1 MTMQEVSRRKFI
13 VTTAAAGG
21 GMMLGFALP
30 GAANAA
36 MINVRPWERPTDKDG
51 QEVNAW
57 LVIDPDGT
65 VTIRVGQSEMGE
77 GIFTSLPMIIAEE
90 LHVDWKMV
98 RAEYASANRYVR
110 QKAEDYQV
118 AAGIMTEDRQV
129 YRRMGT
135 GGSGAVRRSRTF
147 LQQAGASAR
156 ERLKEAAAQAWG
168 VARADVSAKD
178 SVLSSG
184 NRTGTF
190 AEFATAAAGITLET
204 EPVIKTP
211 DQFQFLGTS
220 VARLDTPLKVNG
232 SATYGI
238 DVRLPGMVYAA
249 IRANPVPYGGID
261 SYDADAIMGL
271 PGVIQV
277 VELKPGENEDLR
289 SGLQPAVAVIAD
301 SYARALSALDQMPV
315 KWSASPNDGVNST
328 DLFADARAALSM
340 DGAISVNEGDTA
352 AAIAGATTVV
362 EADYEAPYQS
372 HACMEPY
379 NCTVTIA
386 DGRADVYG
394 SFQNPPGALAV
405 VAEQLGMDPTDV
417 YTHTTFL
424 GGGFGRRS
432 RNDEPRQAAEIAR
445 QVGRPV
451 KMVWTR
457 EEDMMQNKMR
467 PMAVGRF
474 KAGLGADGM
483 PVGWHARIA
492 GHSITAHIRPS
503 RIENGLDNSLLAA
516 IRNHPYDIPNQLVDV
531 HIRNSHIP
539 VHFWR
544 SVNASQNV
552 FMAEQFIDEMA
563 QAGGHDPLQFRM
575 DMVKDIEDWSFVL
588 NVLKEKSGWRTD
600 LPPGT
605 GMGIGISEEFG
616 SVIGEVATVTVSR
629 RGQLTIDHV
638 TVAADPGH
646 LINPAIAAGQMESSI
661 VYGLSAAIA
670 GEVTIHNG
678 MVVEN
683 NFDKFHVLRI
693 SQMPIIDVHWAL
705 TGGDKWGGLGE
716 PALPPIAA
724 AVANAIFYATG
735 KRIRAM
741 PFSHHDLSW
750 G

>member
-1 MTMQEVSRRKFI
+1 MNIHNVSRRKFI
-13 VTTAAAGG
+13 VTSATAAG
-21 GMMLGFALP
+21 GMMLGFHLP
-30 GAANAA
+30 AQAAVLNT
-36 MINVRPWERPTDKDG
+36 NPWELPTDKEG
-51 QEVNAW
+51 REVNAW
-57 LVIDPDGT
+57 LAIDPDGT
-65 VTIRVGQSEMGE
+65 VTIRVGQSEMGN
-77 GIFTSLPMIIAEE
+77 GPFTAMPQIVAEE

-98 RAEYASANRYVR
+98 RAVYAEGNRYVR
-110 QKAEDYQV
+110 QKSEAYQV

-168 VARADVSAKD
+168 VARADVTAKN
-178 SVLSSG
+178 SVLTSG

-190 AEFATAAAGITLET
+190 AEFATAASTITLDV

-211 DQFQFLGTS
+211 DQYTLMGTS
-220 VARLDTPLKVNG
+220 LARLDSPLKING

-249 IRANPVPYGGID
+249 VRANPVPYGGID

-277 VELKPGENEDLR
+277 GELKPGEVPDMR
-289 SGLQPAVAVIAD
+289 TGLQPAVFVVAN
-301 SYARALSALDQMPV
+301 SYTRALSALDQMPI
-315 KWSASPNDGVNST
+315 KWSATPNDGVNSA
-328 DLFADARAALSM
+328 DLFADARAALSLP
-340 DGAISVNEGDTA
+340 GAISVDEGDTA

-372 HACMEPY
+372 HACMEPF
-379 NCTVTIA
+379 NCTVHIT

-405 VAEQLGMDPTDV
+405 VAEQLGMEQIDV

-424 GGGFGRRS
+424 GGGLGRRS

-474 KAGLGADGM
+474 RAGLGPDGM
-483 PVGWHARIA
+483 PVGWSARIA
-492 GHSITAHIRPS
+492 GHSINAHLRPA
-503 RIENGLDNSLLAA
+503 RIVDGLDNSLLAGV
-516 IRNHPYDIPNQLVDV
+516 RNHPYNIPNQFVDV
-531 HIRNSHIP
+531 HVRNSHIP
-539 VHFWR
+539 VHYWR

-552 FMAEQFIDEMA
+552 FMGESFMDEMA
-563 QAGGHDPLQFRM
+563 QAGGLDPLQFRL
-575 DMVKDIEDWSFVL
+575 DMVKDLEDWTL
-588 NVLKEKSGWRTD
+588 VLKTLGEKSGWTTD

-605 GMGIGISEEFG
+605 GMGIGIAEEFG
-616 SVIGEVATVTVSR
+616 TVCGQVATVTVSR
-629 RGQLTIDHV
+629 RGQITIDKV
-638 TVAADPGH
+638 VCVSDCGH
-646 LINPAIAAGQMESSI
+646 LANPAMAQGQIESAI
-661 VYGLSAAIA
+661 VTGLSACMA
-670 GEVTIHNG
+670 GEITISDG
-678 MVVEN
+678 KVVED
-683 NFDKFHVLRI
+683 NFDTFKVLRMNE
-693 SQMPIIDVHWAL
+693 MPVIETHWAL

-716 PALPPIAA
+716 PPLPPVAA

-735 KRIRAM
+735 KRVRQM
-741 PFSHHDLSW
+741 PFVHTDLSW

>member
-1 MTMQEVSRRKFI
+1 MNIHNVSRRKFI
-13 VTTAAAGG
+13 VTSATAAG
-21 GMMLGFALP
+21 GMMLGFHLP
-30 GAANAA
+30 AQAARLN
-36 MINVRPWERPTDKDG
+36 NNPWELPTDKEG

-57 LVIDPDGT
+57 LAIDPDGT
-65 VTIRVGQSEMGE
+65 VTIRVGQSEMGN
-77 GIFTSLPMIIAEE
+77 GPFTAMPMIVAEE

-98 RAEYASANRYVR
+98 RAAYADGNRYLR

-118 AAGIMTEDRQV
+118 AAGVLNEDHQV

-168 VARADVSAKD
+168 VARADVTAKD

-184 NRTGTF
+184 SRTGTF
-190 AEFATAAAGITLET
+190 AEFATAASTVTLDV

-211 DQFQFLGTS
+211 DQYTLMGQS
-220 VARLDTPLKVNG
+220 VARLDSPLKING

-249 IRANPVPYGGID
+249 VRANPVPYGGID

-277 VELKPGENEDLR
+277 GELKPGEIMDAR
-289 SGLQPAVAVIAD
+289 TGLQPAVYVVAD
-301 SYARALSALDQMPV
+301 SYTRALSALDQMPV
-315 KWSASPNDGVNST
+315 KWSATPNDGVNSA
-328 DLFADARAALSM
+328 DLFADAHAALSLP
-340 DGAISVNEGDTA
+340 GAISVDEGDTA

-362 EADYEAPYQS
+362 EADYEAPYES
-372 HACMEPY
+372 HACMEPF
-379 NCTVTIA
+379 NCTVNIT
-386 DGRADVYG
+386 DGRADAYG

-405 VAEQLGMDPTDV
+405 VADQLGMDPINV
-417 YTHTTFL
+417 FTHTTFL
-424 GGGFGRRS
+424 GGGLGRRS

-474 KAGLGADGM
+474 KAGLGPDGM
-483 PVGWHARIA
+483 PVGWSARVA
-492 GHSITAHIRPS
+492 GHSINAHLRPE
-503 RIENGLDNSLLAA
+503 RVVDGLDNSLLAG
-516 IRNHPYDIPNQLVDV
+516 IRNHPYSIPNQFVDV
-531 HIRNSHIP
+531 HVRNSHIP
-539 VHFWR
+539 VHYWR

-552 FMAEQFIDEMA
+552 FMGEQFIDEMA
-563 QAGGHDPLQFRM
+563 QAGGHDPMQFRL
-575 DMVKDIEDWSFVL
+575 DMVKDLPDWTLVL
-588 NVLKEKSGWRTD
+588 NTLREKSGWTTD

-605 GMGIGISEEFG
+605 GMGIGIAEEFG
-616 SVIGEVATVTVSR
+616 TVCGQVATVTVTR
-629 RGQLTIDHV
+629 RGQLRVDKV
-638 TVAADPGH
+638 VAVADCGH
-646 LINPAIAAGQMESSI
+646 LCNPIMAEGQVEGAI
-661 VYGLSAAIA
+661 VTGLSAGLA
-670 GEVTIHNG
+670 GEITIRDG
-678 MVVEN
+678 KVVED
-683 NFDKFHVLRI
+683 NFDTFKVLRMNE
-693 SQMPIIDVHWAL
+693 MPVIETHFAL

-716 PALPPIAA
+716 PPLPPVMA

-735 KRIRAM
+735 KRARQM
-741 PFSHHDLSW
+741 PIVHTDLSW

>member
-1 MTMQEVSRRKFI
+1 MNIHNVSRRKFI
-13 VTTAAAGG
+13 VTSATAAG
-21 GMMLGFALP
+21 GMMLGFNLP
-30 GAANAA
+30 AQAAQMNA
-36 MINVRPWERPTDKDG
+36 NPWELPTDKEG

-57 LVIDPDGT
+57 LAIDPDGT

-77 GIFTSLPMIIAEE
+77 GVFTSMPMIVAEE

-98 RAEYASANRYVR
+98 KAAYASGNRYLR

-118 AAGIMTEDRQV
+118 AAGILNEDHQV

-168 VARADVSAKD
+168 VARADVTAKD

-190 AEFATAAAGITLET
+190 AEFATAASTVALDV

-211 DQFQFLGTS
+211 DQFNLLGAS

-238 DVRLPGMVYAA
+238 DIRLPGMVYAA
-249 IRANPVPYGGID
+249 VRANPVPYGGID

-277 VELKPGENEDLR
+277 VEIVPGEGQDLR
-289 SGLQPAVAVIAD
+289 SGLQPAVAVIAN
-301 SYARALSALDQMPV
+301 SYTRALSALDQMPI
-315 KWSASPNDGVNST
+315 KWSATPNDGVNSR
-328 DLFADARAALSM
+328 DLFADANAALGM
-340 DGAISVNEGDTA
+340 PGAISVDEGDTA
-352 AAIAGATTVV
+352 GAIAGATTVV
-362 EADYEAPYQS
+362 EGDYQAPYQS
-372 HACMEPY
+372 HACMEPF
-379 NCTVTIA
+379 NCTVHIT
-386 DGRADVYG
+386 DNRADVYG

-405 VAEQLGMDPTDV
+405 VAEQLGMDPINV
-417 YTHTTFL
+417 FSHTTFL

-467 PMAVGRF
+467 PMAVARF
-474 KAGLGADGM
+474 KAGLGPDGM
-483 PVGWHARIA
+483 PVGWHARVA
-492 GHSITAHIRPS
+492 GHSITAHIRPE

-516 IRNHPYDIPNQLVDV
+516 VRNHPYNIPNQLVDMHV
-531 HIRNSHIP
+531 RNSHIP
-539 VHFWR
+539 VHYWR

-552 FMAEQFIDEMA
+552 FMAEQFVDEMA
-563 QAGGHDPLQFRM
+563 QAGGHDPLDFRLK
-575 DMVKDIEDWSFVL
+575 MVEDLEDWSLVL
-588 NVLKEKSGWRTD
+588 NTLKEKSGWTTD

-616 SVIGEVATVTVSR
+616 TVVGQVATVTVSR
-629 RGQLTIDHV
+629 RGQLTIDKI
-638 TVAADPGH
+638 VAAVDCGH
-646 LINPAIAAGQMESSI
+646 LVNPAIAEGQIESAI
-661 VYGLSAAIA
+661 VYGLSACLA
-670 GEVTIHNG
+670 GEVTISG
-678 MVVEN
+678 GQVVEN
-683 NFDKFHVLRI
+683 NFDTFKVLRI
-693 SQMPIIDVHWAL
+693 NEMPIIETHWAL

-716 PALPPIAA
+716 PGLPPVAA

-735 KRIRAM
+735 KRPREM
-741 PFSHHDLSW
+741 PIVHTDLSW
-750 G
+750 W